1 MSKRILIVD
10 DEPNIVISLEFLMMR
25 EGHEVRVARDGEAG
39 LAAVRTHRPDL
50 VVLDVMMPKL
60 DGFAVLEAVR
70 SDPSLAAT
78 RILMLTAKGRDAEK
92 TKGLALGADAY
103 MSKPF
108 STRDLVEKVKELL
121 EMAGG
126 TQ

>member
-1 MSKRILIVD
+1 MRKRILIVD

-39 LAAVRTHRPDL
+39 LAAVRRHRPDL

-70 SDPSLAAT
+70 GDPTLTET
-78 RILMLTAKGRDAEK
+78 RILMLTAKGGEAEQAR
-92 TKGLALGADAY
+92 GLALGADAY
-103 MSKPF
+103 MPKPF
-108 STRDLVEKVKELL
+108 STHALVDKVKELL
-121 EMAGG
+121 GVS
-126 TQ
+126 T

>member
-10 DEPNIVISLEFLMMR
+10 DEPTIVISLEFLMMR
-25 EGHEVRVARDGEAG
+25 EGHQVHVARDGEAG

-60 DGFAVLEAVR
+60 DGFAVLEAIR
-70 SDPSLAAT
+70 TDPELAAT
-78 RILMLTAKGRDAEK
+78 RVLMLTAKGREPEHK
-92 TKGLALGADAY
+92 KGLALGADAY

-108 STRDLVEKVKELL
+108 STRELVDKVKQLL
-121 EMAGG
+121 ESPA
-126 TQ
+126 

>member
-1 MSKRILIVD
+1 MNKRILIVD

-39 LAAVRTHRPDL
+39 LAAVRTHRPDV

-70 SDPSLAAT
+70 SDPDLAGT
-78 RILMLTAKGRDAEK
+78 RILMLTAKGREAEQN
-92 TKGLALGADAY
+92 KGLALGADAY

-121 EMAGG
+121 DR
-126 TQ
+126 T